1 MIKLFRNIRKNLLA
15 EGKTTNYLKYAIGEI
30 VLVVI
35 GILIALQINNWNEL
49 RKSNLEEQSALENI
63 HRDFLKNKEALETT
77 MASSLLIM
85 NYGSKILNYTGNKP
99 KPDSENEFNE
109 WLNSVFNGDPF
120 YPQNGFLDDL
130 LSSGKLGIFKNVEL
144 RNLLSSWKPKVD
156 VLKEKFKSLDLN
168 EDLVNAYV
176 LENGSW
182 LNADGVLPEGRN
194 VTFPKS
200 GFEVDNRNLLQSLF
214 FENLIENL
222 VISADNYYSMEK
234 ETLKLLNEIISKLES
249 EMSNGHDKIF

>member
-1 MIKLFRNIRKNLLA
+1 MIKFFRKIRYTLMQT
-15 EGKTTNYLKYAIGEI
+15 GKSSKYFQYAIGEI
-30 VLVVI
+30 ILVVI

-49 RKSNLEEQSALENI
+49 RKSNLQEQSALENI
-63 HRDFLKNKEALETT
+63 HRDFIKNKEALKAG
-77 MASSLLIM
+77 MASSQLIM
-85 NYGSKILNYTGNKP
+85 DNGTKILNHTGHKQKP
-99 KPDSENEFNE
+99 ESEDEFNK
-109 WLNSVFNGDPF
+109 WLNNVFNSDPF

-156 VLKEKFKSLDLN
+156 VLEERFKSLNIN
-168 EDLVNAYV
+168 EDLVNAYI

-182 LNADGVLPEGRN
+182 LNADKVLDESRN
-194 VTFPKS
+194 VTFPQS

-234 ETLKLLNEIISKLES
+234 ETLILLDKIINMLES
-249 EMSNGHDKIF
+249 EMSNTQ